1 MHLLVKK
8 YKHDIQVDMNSLVV
22 RPLYSCIGHKAP
34 NDTTLKT
41 ELLKTL
47 RISLYPSCL
56 ISLLCNH
63 QQTQERRTTS
73 RFTKEK
79 QLTNAVNNPY
89 GQTSQINSF
98 IWPTCIFSL
107 ILKDNNTMCLL
118 RMVRGIRAWSSVTW
132 VSFCAEENI
141 NLLLFFLWSIIL

>member
-1 MHLLVKK
+1 
-8 YKHDIQVDMNSLVV
+8 MNSLVV
-22 RPLYSCIGHKAP
+22 RPLYPCIGPKVP
-34 NDTTLKT
+34 KDTTLKIK
-41 ELLKTL
+41 LLKTF

-56 ISLLCNH
+56 KSVLCNH
-63 QQTQERRTTS
+63 QQNQERRTTS
-73 RFTKEK
+73 RFTKAK
-79 QLTNAVNNPY
+79 NWTNAVNNPF
-89 GQTSQINSF
+89 GLKSQINSF